1 MSQLLTLS
9 RAAQI
14 LGVSRGALQ
23 QKIRAGE
30 LESFDGMITVEEL
43 LRVFPGID
51 LEETGAFERVA
62 LIKDQAFGRRMRE
75 RMLPSAEVLAERLY
89 QQSEELAELRRH
101 LAQYH
106 DLIEAMRARLDEMVG
121 AAPSDQ
127 IAALARMIDDGLA
140 QVLGSEPSG
149 EEAVEALDATLRVMS
164 AHVRMRPSGREFFV
178 HGAET
183 VLAAALRAGLMPSYG
198 CGNGNCGLC
207 KARIVE
213 GRVRP
218 VQHSDYP
225 LSAAEKAQ
233 NYALLCS
240 CTAVSDLVI
249 ETIEATGPTDIPEQ
263 QISARVKELRRL
275 GNDTMLL
282 HVQTPRSAR
291 LRFFAG
297 QMVTL
302 GIAGGVGDFTG
313 VYAIASCPCDDR
325 NLLFHIG
332 RDARDPFATRLFAGA
347 LNVGDTVNVRGPS
360 GEFVLDKDSTRPLL
374 FVGQDLAFAP
384 IHSLIEHALAVEASG
399 RLALLWLAERPDGH
413 YAANQCRAWAAALD
427 DFRYLPVGDRA
438 ACEQALAT
446 LAPHTDWDAY
456 IAGDHDFV
464 ASVSARLD
472 ALGQP
477 ADRRRTQVL

>member
-14 LGVSRGALQ
+14 LGVSRGSLQ

-30 LESFDGMITVEEL
+30 LSSFDGMITAEEL
-43 LRVFPGID
+43 LRVFPGVD
-51 LEETGAFERVA
+51 LEEAGAFERVA
-62 LIKDQAFGRRMRE
+62 QIKEQAFNRRMRE
-75 RMLPSAEVLAERLY
+75 RVLPSSEVLAERLY
-89 QQSEELAELRRH
+89 QQSEELADLRRH
-101 LAQYH
+101 LAHYH
-106 DLIEAMRARLDEMVG
+106 DLLEALRARIDEMAG
-121 AAPSDQ
+121 HSPAEQ
-127 IAALARMIDDGLA
+127 IAQLAQLLDDGLA
-140 QVLGSEPSG
+140 QVLGSEPESG
-149 EEAVEALDATLRVMS
+149 QAVEALDATLRVMS

-178 HGAET
+178 NGAET

-213 GRVRP
+213 GKVRQ

-240 CTAVSDLVI
+240 CTAVTDLVV
-249 ETIEATGPTDIPEQ
+249 ETIEAAGPADIPEQ
-263 QISARVKELRRL
+263 QIGARVKDMHPL
-275 GNDTMLL
+275 GVETMLL

-302 GIAGGVGDFTG
+302 GVAGGLGDFQG
-313 VYAIASCPCDDR
+313 IYAVASCPCDDR

-332 RDARDPFATRLFAGA
+332 RDAGDAFATRLFAGA
-347 LNVGDTVNVRGPS
+347 LKVGDAVNVRGPS
-360 GEFVLDKDSTRPLL
+360 GEFVFDKSSPRPPL
-374 FVGQDLAFAP
+374 FVCQDLAFAP
-384 IHSLIEHALAVEASG
+384 VQSLIEHAVAVEANG
-399 RLALLWLAERPDGH
+399 TMALIWLAERRDGH
-413 YAANQCRAWAAALD
+413 YAANQCRAWAEALD

-438 ACEQALAT
+438 ACDRALAQ
-446 LAPHTDWDAY
+446 LAPLASWDAY
-456 IAGDHDFV
+456 VVGDEAFV
-464 ASVSARLD
+464 AGISAQLA

-477 ADRRRTQVL
+477 AAHRYTQVL